1 MAFSTKAFSTKAL
14 SKKARSTAQKQRQ
27 PARDTTMIDGILD
40 DFFWR
45 ALIGGL
51 GVALVA
57 GPLGCFV
64 VWRRLAYFG
73 DTLAHS
79 ALLGIALSFVI
90 QVPVNVG
97 VIITCLG
104 LALALV
110 LFSRNKTLAT
120 DTLLGILAHSAL
132 AIGLV
137 TLSFMPS
144 VRMDLT
150 GLLFGDLLA
159 MSRSDL
165 WWIYGGAA
173 TILCLLAR
181 LWRGLLMSTIHE
193 ELAQVEG
200 VPIERLR
207 LALILMF
214 AIVIAVAMKIVG
226 VLLITALLIIPAATA
241 RRLARTPEQMVALAM
256 LFGFIA
262 VSGGLALSWEL
273 DTPAGPSVVVTAF
286 SCFLLTS
293 AVGGKQRA

>member
-1 MAFSTKAFSTKAL
+1 
-14 SKKARSTAQKQRQ
+14 
-27 PARDTTMIDGILD
+27 MIDSVLD

-79 ALLGIALSFVI
+79 ALLGIALSFVL
-90 QVPVNVG
+90 QVPLNVG
-97 VIITCLG
+97 VIITCVG

-110 LFSRNKTLAT
+110 LFSRSKALAT

-159 MSRSDL
+159 MSRDDL
-165 WWIYGGAA
+165 WWIYGGA
-173 TILCLLAR
+173 TVILLLLVL

-193 ELAQVEG
+193 ELARVEG
-200 VPIERLR
+200 VPVERLR
-207 LALILMF
+207 LVLILMF

-241 RRLARTPEQMVALAM
+241 RRLSRTPEQMVGMAM
-256 LFGFIA
+256 IFGFIA
-262 VSGGLALSWEL
+262 VGGGLTLSWEL

-286 SCFLLTS
+286 ASFLLVY
-293 AVGGKQRA
+293 AVAGKQRG

>member
-1 MAFSTKAFSTKAL
+1 MTS
-14 SKKARSTAQKQRQ
+14 
-27 PARDTTMIDGILD
+27 IDAVLN

-51 GVALVA
+51 GVALIA

-64 VWRRLAYFG
+64 VWRRMAYFG

-79 ALLGIALSFVI
+79 ALLGIALSFLI
-90 QVPVNVG
+90 SVPLNLG
-97 VIITCLG
+97 VIITSVI
-104 LALALV
+104 LAMALM

-137 TLSFMPS
+137 ALSFMPD
-144 VRMDLT
+144 VRIDLT

-159 MSRSDL
+159 MNRNDL
-165 WWIYGGAA
+165 LWIYGGAIV
-173 TILCLLAR
+173 ILTLLTV

-193 ELAQVEG
+193 ELARVEG
-200 VPIERLR
+200 VPVERLR
-207 LALILMF
+207 LLLMLMF
-214 AIVIAVAMKIVG
+214 ALVIAVAMKMVG

-241 RRLARTPEQMVALAM
+241 RRLSSTPEQMAALAVV
-256 LFGFIA
+256 FGFIA
-262 VSGGLALSWEL
+262 VAGGLSMSWHL

-286 SCFLLTS
+286 ATFLVVYGS
-293 AVGGKQRA
+293 AGRFSARRSA

>member
-1 MAFSTKAFSTKAL
+1 MNI
-14 SKKARSTAQKQRQ
+14 
-27 PARDTTMIDGILD
+27 IDVVLN

-64 VWRRLAYFG
+64 VWRRMAYFG

-79 ALLGIALSFVI
+79 ALLGIALSFLI
-90 QVPVNVG
+90 NVPLNLG
-97 VIITCLG
+97 VIITSVV
-104 LALALV
+104 LAIALMS
-110 LFSRNKTLAT
+110 FSRNKTLAT

-137 TLSFMPS
+137 ALSFMPE
-144 VRMDLT
+144 VRVDLT

-159 MSRSDL
+159 MTRNDL
-165 WWIYGGAA
+165 LWIYGGTAL
-173 TILCLLAR
+173 ILTLLVV

-193 ELAQVEG
+193 ELARVEG
-200 VPIERLR
+200 VQVERLR
-207 LALILMF
+207 MLLMLMF
-214 AIVIAVAMKIVG
+214 ALVIAVAMKMVG

-241 RRLARTPEQMVALAM
+241 RRLASTPEQMATLAIV
-256 LFGFIA
+256 FGFLA
-262 VSGGLALSWEL
+262 VGGGLSLSWHM

-286 SCFLLTS
+286 VTFLVVYGAAGIFS
-293 AVGGKQRA
+293 ARSSA

>member
-1 MAFSTKAFSTKAL
+1 M
-14 SKKARSTAQKQRQ
+14 
-27 PARDTTMIDGILD
+27 PIIDAVLG

-64 VWRRLAYFG
+64 VWRRMAYFG

-79 ALLGIALSFVI
+79 ALLGIALSFLI
-90 QVPVNVG
+90 SVPVNLG
-97 VIITCLG
+97 VIITCVV
-104 LALALV
+104 LAVALV
-110 LFSRNKTLAT
+110 LFSRSKTLAT

-137 TLSFMPS
+137 TLSFMPDIR
-144 VRMDLT
+144 VDLT

-159 MSRSDL
+159 MSRHDL
-165 WWIYGGAA
+165 LWIYGGAA
-173 TILCLLAR
+173 LILGLLTM

-193 ELAQVEG
+193 ELARVEG
-200 VPIERLR
+200 VPVERLQ
-207 LALILMF
+207 LALMLMF
-214 AIVIAVAMKIVG
+214 SIVIAVAMKIVG

-241 RRLARTPEQMVALAM
+241 RRLANNPEHMVGLAM
-256 LFGFIA
+256 VFGFTA
-262 VSGGLALSWEL
+262 VTGGLTLSWHF

-286 SCFLLTS
+286 FVFLLVYGS
-293 AVGGKQRA
+293 ASQARS